1 MKKQQAGILSID
13 VGGSHLKADVLDEKG
28 KSLAERVRVPTPQ
41 PCPPDVLVKL
51 VTEMVTSL
59 PPFDRISIGFPG
71 VICRGKV
78 MTAANLGKEIWV
90 GYPLERALSQAL
102 GSHPAKLI
110 NDADMQGFGLIKGKG
125 LEFVVTLG
133 TGMGTGLF
141 LDGELMPHMEL
152 AHHPL
157 KKGKTY
163 EQLLGNA
170 AYEDVGKKKWNKRL
184 HMALRTMNVLLSPDH
199 IYLGGGNADYVDP
212 DGLPENVSIG
222 DNKAGIVGGAALW
235 RNQSKAPAP
244 ASSKKTAAKKA
255 TSKTSRKR

>member
-28 KSLAERVRVPTPQ
+28 KSLAERIRVPTPK
-41 PCPPDVLVKL
+41 PCPPDLLLKM
-51 VTEMVTSL
+51 VTEMVTGL

-78 MTAANLGKEIWV
+78 MTAVNLGNDAWV
-90 GYPLERALSQAL
+90 GYPLERSLSHTL
-102 GSHPAKLI
+102 GGHPAKLI

-163 EQLLGNA
+163 EQLLGNV
-170 AYEDVGKKKWNKRL
+170 AYEAAGKKKWNKRL
-184 HMALRTMNVLLSPDH
+184 HLALRTMNVLLSPDH

-235 RNQSKAPAP
+235 RNETKIPVRAA
-244 ASSKKTAAKKA
+244 SKKAAKKP
-255 TSKTSRKR
+255 SRRRE

>member
-1 MKKQQAGILSID
+1 MKKKQAGILSID
-13 VGGSHLKADVLDEKG
+13 VGGSHLKADVLGEKG
-28 KSLAERVRVPTPQ
+28 KSLAERIRVPTPK
-41 PCPPDVLVKL
+41 PCPPDLLLKM
-51 VTEMVTSL
+51 VTEMVTGL

-78 MTAANLGKEIWV
+78 MTAVNLGNDAWV
-90 GYPLERALSQAL
+90 GYPLERSLSHAL
-102 GSHPAKLI
+102 GGHPAKLI

-163 EQLLGNA
+163 EQLLGNV
-170 AYEDVGKKKWNKRL
+170 AYEAAGKKKWNKRL
-184 HMALRTMNVLLSPDH
+184 HLALRTMNVLLSPDH

-235 RNQSKAPAP
+235 RKETKIPARAP
-244 ASSKKTAAKKA
+244 SKKAAKKP
-255 TSKTSRKR
+255 SRKR

>member
-13 VGGSHLKADVLDEKG
+13 VGGSHLKADVLDENG
-28 KSLAERVRVPTPQ
+28 KSAAERVRVPTPK

-51 VTEMVTSL
+51 VTEMVTGL

-71 VICRGKV
+71 VIRRGKV
-78 MTAANLGKEIWV
+78 MTAANLGNDIWV

-102 GSHPAKLI
+102 GGYPAKLI

-141 LDGELMPHMEL
+141 LDGQLMPHMEL

-170 AYEDVGKKKWNKRL
+170 AYEDAGKKKWNKRL
-184 HMALRTMNVLLSPDH
+184 HMALRTMNTLLSPDH

-222 DNKAGIVGGAALW
+222 DNKAGIVGGVALW
-235 RNQSKAPAP
+235 RDTPKPRALV
-244 ASSKKTAAKKA
+244 SSKKAAKKPS
-255 TSKTSRKR
+255 SKR

>member
-13 VGGSHLKADVLDEKG
+13 VGGSHLKADVLDDVG
-28 KSLAERVRVPTPQ
+28 KSAAQRIRVPTPQ

-51 VTEMVTSL
+51 VTEMVAGL

-78 MTAANLGKEIWV
+78 MTAVNLGNDAWV
-90 GYPLERALSQAL
+90 GYPLERSLSQAL
-102 GSHPAKLI
+102 GGHPAKLI

-163 EQLLGNA
+163 EQLLGNV
-170 AYEDVGKKKWNKRL
+170 AYQDAGKKKWNKRL
-184 HMALRTMNVLLSPDH
+184 HLALRTINVLLSPDR

-235 RNQSKAPAP
+235 RSETKIPVRAPA
-244 ASSKKTAAKKA
+244 KKAAKKP
-255 TSKTSRKR
+255 SRKR

>member
-13 VGGSHLKADVLDEKG
+13 VGGSHVKADVLDAKG
-28 KSLAERVRVPTPQ
+28 KSLAERVRVPTPR
-41 PCPPDVLVKL
+41 PCPPDVLVSL
-51 VTEMVTSL
+51 VKEMVTGL

-78 MTAANLGKEIWV
+78 MTAVNLGNDVWV
-90 GYPLERALSQAL
+90 GYPLERALGQAL
-102 GSHPAKLI
+102 GDHPAKLI

-157 KKGKTY
+157 KNGKTY

-170 AYEDVGKKKWNKRL
+170 AYEDAGKKKWNKRL
-184 HMALRTMNVLLSPDH
+184 HKALCMMNRLLNPDH

-212 DGLPENVSIG
+212 DCLPENVSVG

-235 RNQSKAPAP
+235 RNEPKARAP
-244 ASSKKTAAKKA
+244 VSSRKAAKKTAR
-255 TSKTSRKR
+255 KTARKR